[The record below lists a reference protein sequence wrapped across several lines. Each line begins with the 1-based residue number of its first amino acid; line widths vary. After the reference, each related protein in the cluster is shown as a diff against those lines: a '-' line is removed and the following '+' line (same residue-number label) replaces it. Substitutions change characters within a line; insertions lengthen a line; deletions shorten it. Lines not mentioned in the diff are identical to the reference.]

1 MADKEW
7 RAVFEVLVHVAHAD
21 GVLSSE
27 EVARLRKAAADA
39 DVKSDVRPVM
49 KLEQALA
56 AIETQEL
63 RERALR
69 MAIGMANADGHCS
82 DAEKAMLDRIA
93 KAFDLPQPTLVG
105 HWAEPSSKRLVEV
118 KARADEKFLH
128 KVADALHDPT
138 GLTQERYEELV
149 EQLRAEVVSAA

>member
-7 RAVFEVLVHVAHAD
+7 RAVFEVLVHVAYAD

-39 DVKSDVRPVM
+39 DVNGDVKPAM
-49 KLEQALA
+49 KLEEALG
-56 AIETQEL
+56 AIGSREL
-63 RERALR
+63 RERTLR

-82 DAEKAMLDRIA
+82 DAEKAVLDEIA
-93 KAFDLPQPTLVG
+93 LTFDLPRPTLVG

-128 KVADALHDPT
+128 EVADALHDAA